1 MDSLFDAPGDPSY
14 ARLQFQTSA
23 CHSGSGFKVNSGR
36 RVEDSSR

>member
-23 CHSGSGFKVNSGR
+23 CHSGFKVNSGR